1 MMIVFKK
8 STVFNGKKRF
18 LGSKTRVTEKK
29 ARELIEQNVAEV
41 YTGEWPPV
49 HKTKTN
55 FFKPK

>member
-8 STVFNGKKRF
+8 SFLLNKKKRF
-18 LGSKTRVTEKK
+18 IGSKTRVTEDKG
-29 ARELIEQNVAEV
+29 RELIENNIADV
-41 YTGEWPPV
+41 YTGEWPPK